1 MGKEYINPNN
11 PVYFSYAWANDEH
24 PDIEDDVNNLCNVL
38 EENDIYYK
46 RDKINLCNY
55 RWCINDSE
63 IEIGEGA
70 AIIVVISE
78 RYLKSLHCMNE
89 WHLMREDGK
98 ILERVFPIV
107 LEDANITDKNTFKNK
122 YYQYFKEREQSLIE
136 QQNEGIIPLTRVET
150 EAARV
155 GFYIDDLRYMY
166 QYLADNNRSNLH
178 ELRKDKYEIVISQLK
193 DFLKQIV
200 DSTYNNNTKSE
211 TTSSIPSFPV
221 SIPKGLLHRDAE
233 VEELYDGII
242 DNHFLNLVG
251 VGGSGK
257 TSLTYLMMQKHRY
270 DFNEIAYVVANNDI
284 EDDFIDQ
291 INATLKLSYEAGE
304 DYMYKKIIAF
314 LEENYT
320 SDKPNLLVLDINET
334 TKEAANKKFIN
345 ELYDTIDNWY
355 VLILSREHFT
365 TFNFINLNDNQDS
378 EFIKKL
384 FLLKAGDK
392 YNDFEDFDGLFKFI
406 DYTPILA
413 EQLGLY
419 LNGLP
424 KKSLAEI
431 KKVFHGEYFREEDIS
446 EGVSAINRHNKIVSF
461 LEKLIDYNSFKPNAQ
476 KLLCHFILW
485 QAEYI
490 DYNIIKNLLKD
501 VFASDDDYENAIVAL
516 YKRAILTQKNLPNGS
531 TSYKLHGLLAES
543 LRGKIDISKQDYS
556 VYLNNIKE
564 IIEYGYYE
572 FIPYIDCIGNSLCEH
587 EIVPDY
593 NYNLLNKVGIKSV
606 DTWKTDYAKRLFE
619 KYISILSNKVANN
632 PNDSDYQKDL
642 ATGYLNLANLQS
654 DHLNDYKSAE
664 TNYKESIEIWE
675 KLPKENSY
683 NQYGLALTYNN
694 LAVLQEDYLYN
705 YKSAETNFN
714 KAIKIGKR
722 LPKDNPEYQDRLSGI
737 YCNLA
742 VLQADHLNDHASAET
757 NYKNAIEIGKRLPK
771 DNSVYQYG
779 LAATYGNLAIL
790 QKNYLTDYKSA
801 ETNYKNAIEIQERLP
816 KNPIYQDSLALAYG
830 NLALLQQNN
839 LNDNTI
845 AEVYFKKAI
854 ETAEPLVEVNRKLF
868 LINWI
873 EYKYRLAKLHFDTDK
888 VEYAKSILEEIKPLA
903 EEYLAKNPNDK
914 ETKDVNDW
922 INDLWE
928 KINKRESAT

>member
-221 SIPKGLLHRDAE
+221 SIPKDLLRRDTEAE
-233 VEELYDGII
+233 DLYNEII
-242 DNHFLNLVG
+242 KNRFFNLVG

-270 DFNEIAYVVANNDI
+270 DFNEIAYVVANNNI
-284 EDDFIDQ
+284 EDEFVEQ
-291 INATLKLSYEAGE
+291 INATLNLPYEVGE
-304 DYMYKKIIAF
+304 SFMYKKIVAF
-314 LEENYT
+314 LEENYK

-334 TKEAANKKFIN
+334 TKEAENKKFID
-345 ELYDTIDNWY
+345 EFCKTINNWY

-365 TFNFINLNDNQDS
+365 TFNFKNLNDNQDG

-392 YNDFEDFDGLFKFI
+392 YNDFEDFDGLCKFI

-431 KKVFHGEYFREEDIS
+431 KNVFHGEYFRDEDIN
-446 EGVSAINRHNKIVSF
+446 EGVSAIDRHNKIVSF
-461 LEKLIDYNSFKPNAQ
+461 LEKLIDYTKFKPNAQ

-490 DYNIIKNLLKD
+490 DYNVIKNLLKG

-556 VYLNNIKE
+556 TYLNNIKE
-564 IIEYGYYE
+564 IIEYNYYD
-572 FIPYIDCIGNSLCEH
+572 FIPYADCIGNSLCEYDIIP
-587 EIVPDY
+587 EN
-593 NYNLLNKVGIKSV
+593 NYNLLNRLGIKFY
-606 DTWKTDYAKRLFE
+606 DTWKPDYAKKLYD
-619 KYISILSNKVANN
+619 KYIRIVSEKVDSN
-632 PNDSDYQKDL
+632 PNSDYYKDCL
-642 ATGYLNLANLQS
+642 AWAYNNLANLQQN
-654 DHLNDYKSAE
+654 HLQAYDSA
-664 TNYKESIEIWE
+664 
-675 KLPKENSY
+675 KENY
-683 NQYGLALTYNN
+683 Q
-694 LAVLQEDYLYN
+694 
-705 YKSAETNFN
+705 
-714 KAIKIGKR
+714 KAIDIRVK
-722 LPKDNPEYQDRLSGI
+722 LPKDNPEYQKDLASTYNHLAYFLKDRLKD
-737 YCNLA
+737 YLAAKENCN
-742 VLQADHLNDHASAET
+742 
-757 NYKNAIEIGKRLPK
+757 KAIEITNQLSIIKPEK
-771 DNSVYQYG
+771 
-779 LAATYGNLAIL
+779 
-790 QKNYLTDYKSA
+790 YLIVLLGYKH
-801 ETNYKNAIEIQERLP
+801 
-816 KNPIYQDSLALAYG
+816 SLAEICFD
-830 NLALLQQNN
+830 NN
-839 LNDNTI
+839 
-845 AEVYFKKAI
+845 EI
-854 ETAEPLVEVNRKLF
+854 ET
-868 LINWI
+868 
-873 EYKYRLAKLHFDTDK
+873 
-888 VEYAKSILEEIKPLA
+888 AKSILDEIRQLA
-903 EEYLAKNPNDK
+903 EKCLEENPND
-914 ETKDVNDW
+914 EWTQTVNDD
-922 INDLWE
+922 INELLE
-928 KINKRESAT
+928 KINNQESVT